1 MSAKKGNPAERGLQ
15 FVQESKNELRKVAW
29 PARRE
34 ATAVTIVVII
44 SVFII
49 GFYLAT
55 VDWVFSTLIKKLIG
69 GFSGV

>member
-1 MSAKKGNPAERGLQ
+1 MSVKKGNLAERGLQ
-15 FVQESKNELRKVAW
+15 FVQEAKNELRKVAW

-34 ATAVTIVVII
+34 ATSVTIVVII

-55 VDWVFSTLIKKLIG
+55 VDWVFSKLIKMLIG
-69 GFSGV
+69 GGSGV